1 MNSKEIGFV
10 FIFIAAFGLSDS
22 FVKHMK
28 LKKIAFIFYYLF
40 IGSLG
45 LGIMYDVFKIAPK
58 LSDFSNKDKINR
70 FSAPPKD

>member
-10 FIFIAAFGLSDS
+10 LIFIAALGLSDY
-22 FVKHMK
+22 FVRHMK
-28 LKKIAFIFYYLF
+28 LKKTAFVFYCLF

-58 LSDFSNKDKINR
+58 SNFLLGR
-70 FSAPPKD
+70 

>member
-10 FIFIAAFGLSDS
+10 FIFIAAFGLSDY

-28 LKKIAFIFYYLF
+28 LKKSAFIFYYLF
-40 IGSLG
+40 VGSLG

-58 LSDFSNKDKINR
+58 SNFLLGR
-70 FSAPPKD
+70 

>member
-10 FIFIAAFGLSDS
+10 LIFVAAFGLSDY

-28 LKKIAFIFYYLF
+28 LKKTAFVFYYLF
-40 IGSLG
+40 VGSLG

-58 LSDFSNKDKINR
+58 SSFLLGR
-70 FSAPPKD
+70 

>member
-10 FIFIAAFGLSDS
+10 LIFVAAFGLSDY

-28 LKKIAFIFYYLF
+28 LKKTAFVFYYLF
-40 IGSLG
+40 VGSLG

-58 LSDFSNKDKINR
+58 SKFLLNR
-70 FSAPPKD
+70 